1 MEKRRVERKIQVP
14 ALLMLLAAAFLF
26 FLAGCGEGQEE
37 EPEYYVYYVNKEKTK
52 TVAVGYEP
60 QAEDAKGMVEELI
73 GQLFQGTDSP
83 DIRKAAPK
91 EVELMSWKLEN
102 AQLYL
107 YFNAAYGEMD
117 NVSEVLCRA
126 AFVRTLT
133 QVEGVG
139 CISFY
144 VGDTPLVDANGTL
157 VGLMTAES
165 FIENPGE
172 QINTIQTASI
182 TLYFANKKG
191 TKLVQE
197 VQEVHYSSNISL
209 EKLVLEQLLKGPSGE
224 GMRAAVPED
233 TKLLGVSVS
242 DGACFVNLN
251 EGFLSQNFDVSE
263 PVVIYSIVNSLA
275 ELPNVNKVQIS
286 VNGDNN
292 VVYREK
298 FKLSD
303 MYERNL
309 DYLDGS
315 AKTQEEQIKEGSE
328 EIVNEV
334 EEDMGG

>member
-1 MEKRRVERKIQVP
+1 MEKSMKRPMQLL
-14 ALLMLLAAAFLF
+14 ALLMLIAASSLLV
-26 FLAGCGEGQEE
+26 LAGCGKEQEDAS
-37 EPEYYVYYVNKEKTK
+37 EYHLYYVNKEKTK

-60 QAEDAKGMVEELI
+60 QAEDAKGMVQEFLDR
-73 GQLFQGTDSP
+73 LFQDTDSP

-91 EVELMSWKLEN
+91 EVELLSWKLEN

-107 YFNAAYGEMD
+107 YFNVAYGEMD

-133 QVEGVG
+133 QVEGVE

-157 VGLMTAES
+157 IGLMTAES

-209 EKLVLEQLLKGPSGE
+209 EKLVLEQLLKGPSKE
-224 GMRAAVPED
+224 GLRPAIPED
-233 TKLLGVSVS
+233 TKLLGVSLS
-242 DGACFVNLN
+242 DGVCFVNLN

-263 PVVIYSIVNSLA
+263 PIVIYSIVNSLA
-275 ELPNVNKVQIS
+275 ELPSVNKVQIS

-303 MYERNL
+303 IYERNL
-309 DYLDGS
+309 DYLDGN
-315 AKTQEEQIKEGSE
+315 AKSQEEQIKEGEE
-328 EIVNEV
+328 EIINEV
-334 EEDMGG
+334 EEDAGG

>member
-1 MEKRRVERKIQVP
+1 MWDKVFGRVEWKKEGWNGRSRFRLSLEDMLDFSYVP
-14 ALLMLLAAAFLF
+14 E
-26 FLAGCGEGQEE
+26 EGQEE

-157 VGLMTAES
+157 IGLMTAES

-209 EKLVLEQLLKGPSGE
+209 EKLVLAE
-224 GMRAAVPED
+224 RAERGRDAGCRPRGHEAFGRVCFGWRLFCQSERGVPEPE
-233 TKLLGVSVS
+233 
-242 DGACFVNLN
+242 F
-251 EGFLSQNFDVSE
+251 
-263 PVVIYSIVNSLA
+263 
-275 ELPNVNKVQIS
+275 
-286 VNGDNN
+286 
-292 VVYREK
+292 
-298 FKLSD
+298 
-303 MYERNL
+303 
-309 DYLDGS
+309 
-315 AKTQEEQIKEGSE
+315 
-328 EIVNEV
+328 
-334 EEDMGG
+334 

>member
-1 MEKRRVERKIQVP
+1 MERKEKGIWLPILLLLLCP
-14 ALLMLLAAAFLF
+14 ALFLG
-26 FLAGCGEGQEE
+26 LAGCGEEE
-37 EPEYYVYYVNKEKTK
+37 ESHAEYSLYYVNKEKTK

-60 QAEDAKGMVEELI
+60 QAEDARGMVQEFLD
-73 GQLFQGTDSP
+73 QLFRDTDSP

-91 EVELMSWKLEN
+91 GVELLSWKLEN
-102 AQLYL
+102 SQIYL
-107 YFNAAYGEMD
+107 YFNGAYAEMD

-133 QVEGVG
+133 QVEGVE
-139 CISFY
+139 CISIY

-157 VGLMTAES
+157 IGLMTAES

-209 EKLVLEQLLKGPSGE
+209 EKLVLEQLLKGPSGKK
-224 GMRAAVPED
+224 MRSAIPD
-233 TKLLGVSVS
+233 GTKLLGVSVS
-242 DGACFVNLN
+242 EGTCFVNLN

-263 PVVIYSIVNSLA
+263 PIVIYSIVNSLA

-286 VNGDNN
+286 VNGDNSM
-292 VVYREK
+292 VYREK
-298 FKLSD
+298 YKLSD
-303 MYERNL
+303 VYERNL

-315 AKTQEEQIKEGSE
+315 AKTQEEQIKEGE
-328 EIVNEV
+328 EEV
-334 EEDMGG
+334 IDETEEGSGG

>member
-1 MEKRRVERKIQVP
+1 MERGKKVVWLQ
-14 ALLMLLAAAFLF
+14 ALLGWVIILGYLA
-26 FLAGCGEGQEE
+26 LAGCGREE
-37 EPEYYVYYVNKEKTK
+37 EGDPEYKLYYVNKEKTK

-60 QAEDAKGMVEELI
+60 QAGDALGMVQEFIEK
-73 GQLFQGTDSP
+73 LFQDTDSP
-83 DIRKAAPK
+83 DIRKAVPR
-91 EVELMSWKLEN
+91 EVELLSWKLEN

-107 YFNAAYGEMD
+107 YFNGAYGEMD

-133 QVEGVG
+133 QVEEVE

-157 VGLMTAES
+157 IGLMTAES

-172 QINTIQTASI
+172 QINTIQTSNI

-191 TKLVQE
+191 TKLMQE

-209 EKLVLEQLLKGPSGE
+209 EKLVMEQLLKGPSGE
-224 GMRAAVPED
+224 GMRPAVPD
-233 TKLLGVSVS
+233 GTKLLGVSVS
-242 DGACFVNLN
+242 EGVCFVNLN

-263 PVVIYSIVNSLA
+263 PIVIYSIVNSLA

-286 VNGDNN
+286 VNGDNSMA
-292 VVYREK
+292 YREK

-303 MYERNL
+303 VYERNL
-309 DYLDGS
+309 DYLDDS

-328 EIVNEV
+328 EIVDET
-334 EEDMGG
+334 EKEGAGG